1 MKLGIQANKNV
12 GESALIATHICTV
25 FVPVSMALGS
35 VFMKIGCRGMVH
47 SGQRRSGA
55 LFRSEGRDY
64 NLQVIAGP
72 AYYNLQI
79 ISDRRCSQVGVCTKP
94 ILTFIDLSSANR
106 TARRGF

>member
-35 VFMKIGCRGMVH
+35 VFMKIGCRGMV
-47 SGQRRSGA
+47 
-55 LFRSEGRDY
+55 RSEGRDY